1 MNILQRKKGFTLV
14 ELIVVIAIIG
24 ILAAVLIP
32 SVMGYINKA
41 RISNDTQDARNMTMI
56 LKNYVT
62 YNDIDSSKLEAPDVY
77 YIVNS
82 EDKNYTF
89 NPRAKD
95 GEFWYNINTGVIE
108 YSNAGKTV
116 YAADSSQHSS
126 IEDINGDGRLYLNAT
141 GEIAVF
147 LRNLRN
153 VTSVQEYESLLAKS
167 TNVGGK
173 NLKSL
178 VEKYDPSTTLFINSS
193 NGFTTAS
200 HTNFLN
206 KPTYKDKDMK
216 WYLGAADNTPEILA
230 TNVLDYQNTPAEL
243 ENMNAGNTVIKT
255 LDSLRNITSFRD
267 ACPNWADDANC
278 WIFEYNN
285 NGSKKYY
292 KLDVIPQINKIKNIV
307 YSYGLTVIQPL
318 ALPSLIEIDGDIVV
332 PVSVQMIAKNAFTD
346 IDGETALKALGSNA
360 RIVDGAINSNI
371 TTKLPIVSESA
382 MFERAFEGNSLV
394 KVYLIKNEYAE
405 KNNIF
410 GYRTGYKTLDEAL
423 SSARAASG
431 DAYAYKEFVFD
442 TTQSKYSV
450 GKINCVVKIGDTSD
464 FYKVG
469 EDDSDYHYYFDF
481 SDFMANFPG
490 VTSLD
495 IQYKPVSIPP
505 AAGGGPVGYDLD
517 NGEGIDI
524 TVVAFD
530 NSGLVLNVGITML
543 TAYH

>member
-95 GEFWYNINTGVIE
+95 GEFWYNINTGIIE
-108 YSNAGKTV
+108 YSNAGTTV

-126 IEDINGDGRLYLNAT
+126 IEDINGDGRLYLNST

-153 VTSVQEYESLLAKS
+153 VSTTQEYNNLLTAAE
-167 TNVGGK
+167 NVGGM
-173 NLKSL
+173 NLTSV
-178 VEKYDPSTTLFINSS
+178 VEQYNPETTLFINSS
-193 NGFTTAS
+193 NGFTTGS

-206 KPTYKDKDMK
+206 KPTYKDSS
-216 WYLGAADNTPEILA
+216 WYLGDEDDASEILA
-230 TNVLDYQNTPAEL
+230 ADIVDYDGNQIGNLGLLTST
-243 ENMNAGNTVIKT
+243 NTVVKT
-255 LDSLRNITSFRD
+255 LDSLRNIPAFVK
-267 ACPNWADDANC
+267 ACPDWVDDLNS
-278 WIFEYNN
+278 WIFESNIV
-285 NGSKKYY
+285 GTIKYY
-292 KLDVIPQINKIKNIV
+292 KLNIQPQTNKIKNIV
-307 YSYGLTVIQPL
+307 YSHGISIVPPL
-318 ALPSLIEIDGDIVV
+318 SLPTLVEVEGDITV
-332 PVSVQMIAKNAFTD
+332 PVSVQIVAKNAFTS
-346 IDGETALKALGSNA
+346 IVNNTTLKALGSSTKV
-360 RIVDGAINSNI
+360 VDGAFNSNI
-371 TTKLPIVSESA
+371 TTRLPLISESS
-382 MFERAFEGNSLV
+382 MYERAFEGNSLI
-394 KVYLIKNEYAE
+394 KVYLIKNKHAE
-405 KNNIF
+405 KNNLF
-410 GYRTGYKTLDEAL
+410 GNRTGYKTLDEAL
-423 SSARAASG
+423 SAALASPE
-431 DAYAYKEFVFD
+431 DNAYKEFIFD
-442 TTQSKYSV
+442 TTQNKFAV
-450 GKINCVVKIGDTSD
+450 GKINCVVKIDGTSD

-505 AAGGGPVGYDLD
+505 AADGGPVGFSG
-517 NGEGIDI
+517 GEGIDI

-543 TAYH
+543 TA